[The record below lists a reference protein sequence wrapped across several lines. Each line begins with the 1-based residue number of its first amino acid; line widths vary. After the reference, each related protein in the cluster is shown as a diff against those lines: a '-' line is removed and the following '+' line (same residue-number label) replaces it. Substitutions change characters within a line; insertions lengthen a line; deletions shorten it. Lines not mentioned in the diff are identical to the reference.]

1 MKLAMLTRHMPAVLV
16 VDDDQAITD
25 LLRNI
30 LSRQG
35 FEVETAANGNEGLSI
50 AGQKVFDLIISDLMM
65 PQLDGLGLLAKL
77 QADNELKNIPVILLT
92 AVDEIDKKI
101 NAWDAGVSAY
111 MTKPFSEQ
119 EVLAVVE
126 AMLKKNRNMPV
137 ETVSTSDKQKSI
149 FVRDAQTLIKIAF
162 KDILWCEALGD
173 YVAIKTKKGNFKS
186 HTTMKSIEKK
196 LPERSFARIHRS
208 FIVALEQI
216 IEITSNGVKVGDE
229 LLPVSQ
235 SYRNS
240 LLERINI
247 V

>member
-1 MKLAMLTRHMPAVLV
+1 MLTRHMPAVLV

-137 ETVSTSDKQKSI
+137 ETVSTSDKQK
-149 FVRDAQTLIKIAF
+149 
-162 KDILWCEALGD
+162 
-173 YVAIKTKKGNFKS
+173 
-186 HTTMKSIEKK
+186 
-196 LPERSFARIHRS
+196 
-208 FIVALEQI
+208 
-216 IEITSNGVKVGDE
+216 
-229 LLPVSQ
+229 
-235 SYRNS
+235 
-240 LLERINI
+240 
-247 V
+247 